1 MVDQIGLDLNLIN
14 SKLSIQ
20 LDLQHSHIDS
30 LLGSKTALQDNQLL
44 LIRTKN
50 KTLTILNTTIQML
63 TYSNTVQSNFYA
75 FT

>member
-30 LLGSKTALQDNQLL
+30 LLGSKTALQDNQS

-50 KTLTILNTTIQML
+50 KTLTILNTTIQTL
-63 TYSNTVQSNFYA
+63 T
-75 FT
+75 

>member
-30 LLGSKTALQDNQLL
+30 LLGSKTALQDNQS

-50 KTLTILNTTIQML
+50 KTLTILNTTIQTL
-63 TYSNTVQSNFYA
+63 TYNATMQSNFYG

>member
-20 LDLQHSHIDS
+20 LDLQRSNIDS
-30 LLGSKTALQDNQLL
+30 LLGSKTALQDNQL

-50 KTLTILNTTIQML
+50 KTLTILNTTIQTL
-63 TYSNTVQSNFYA
+63 TYTTTMQSNFYG